1 MNIKFYIFLTL
12 IFTLPLKALADAF
25 VPEFS
30 SMQNLQCDITE
41 TISQNGST
49 VSKYNYHRLF
59 MLDDPYRKIYINKEP
74 IDYVL
79 TYNSDKIVFNLQ
91 SMTDDYF
98 SNSQTTI
105 NRTSGEYSSN
115 GEITY
120 DNPDFSPKQTS
131 ATGICKIVN

>member
-1 MNIKFYIFLTL
+1 
-12 IFTLPLKALADAF
+12 
-25 VPEFS
+25 
-30 SMQNLQCDITE
+30 MQNLQCDITE

-59 MLDDPYRKIYINKEP
+59 RLDDPYRKIYINKEP

-98 SNSQTTI
+98 SNSQSTI

-120 DNPDFSPKQTS
+120 DNPDFNPKQTS